1 MAYDYGSQTL
11 GINNP
16 FRFEGVMRIIAGVI
30 IAVMGVV
37 PLISVAS
44 QLKQDP
50 IMGYTL
56 AFLGAVLLIAG
67 IRIIG
72 AGMFQLFRYFVGRS
86 VPTSLAFNEADS
98 EKENA
103 KAEKNSVLYT
113 EESLHSMLMGRKNTT
128 FIEPRGWVARF
139 VHSLFPKLT
148 FLPYPLRNLAQT
160 LASLAIDIVVAITVF
175 MVAWFVV
182 SSGLAGEK
190 AGLIA
195 MPMLSL
201 LLLIYIS
208 IIWLRTSGQQNS
220 ISAVTVQSEGSW
232 ALAPMLVMAILIPI
246 GAGFALDAAPS
257 ALFEQIQT
265 IKAEVDIFNALPNL
279 LVFFAVTALVFGL
292 ALPGLIARMK
302 MATPTSAVAE
312 YRDNFQEKVHPKE
325 LFINMDTMILANRR
339 YKEIPN
345 RIYKPF
351 NTNMRQQADGKGSFF
366 GNVMIETQPAVASDT
381 QLPRF
386 AKVLATVGAS
396 ASLVISSALFLWLG
410 YQLAGFIN
418 SIVAL
423 QLKGLSFEQLAPIV
437 SAFNSIVFTLFAFFA
452 VRAGSKILSAASHL
466 YWGELHFSSL
476 LMWAQI
482 EGTYNESKMS
492 LGRGMNDSNLT
503 ENKVV
508 NSSITPWFVSTRATT
523 SIFATS
529 GEKNLEHPRFLMSM
543 QKNQA
548 ELDTIINELKTSL
561 ANRQYVASMNDKNT
575 EEAIAHM
582 HKMNEGARANT
593 TGIFAIDAMQQ
604 AALAQQNAL
613 EEQKES

>member
-1 MAYDYGSQTL
+1 
-11 GINNP
+11 
-16 FRFEGVMRIIAGVI
+16 
-30 IAVMGVV
+30 
-37 PLISVAS
+37 
-44 QLKQDP
+44 
-50 IMGYTL
+50 
-56 AFLGAVLLIAG
+56 
-67 IRIIG
+67 
-72 AGMFQLFRYFVGRS
+72 
-86 VPTSLAFNEADS
+86 
-98 EKENA
+98 
-103 KAEKNSVLYT
+103 
-113 EESLHSMLMGRKNTT
+113 MLMGRKNTT

-195 MPMLSL
+195 MPILSL

-257 ALFEQIQT
+257 ALFEQIQ
-265 IKAEVDIFNALPNL
+265 IVKAEVDIFNALPNL
-279 LVFFAVTALVFGL
+279 LVFFVVTALVFGL
-292 ALPGLIARMK
+292 ALLGLIARMK

-423 QLKGLSFEQLAPIV
+423 QLKGLSFEKLAPVV

-492 LGRGMNDSNLT
+492 LGRGMKTLT
-503 ENKVV
+503 
-508 NSSITPWFVSTRATT
+508 
-523 SIFATS
+523 
-529 GEKNLEHPRFLMSM
+529 
-543 QKNQA
+543 
-548 ELDTIINELKTSL
+548 
-561 ANRQYVASMNDKNT
+561 
-575 EEAIAHM
+575 
-582 HKMNEGARANT
+582 
-593 TGIFAIDAMQQ
+593 
-604 AALAQQNAL
+604 
-613 EEQKES
+613 